1 MIKQVFS
8 KELCKQI
15 EDGDTIGAKYEY
27 SYRNDAKKKG
37 DDSLLTR
44 SRFMHTNAH
53 DQQENGT
60 EDNSKRTIDHTE
72 ELETLKGSISENEE
86 LIRQLEAQL
95 QKLEGSIKKVSEHR
109 IEKSVY
115 TKYILVREVL

>member
-1 MIKQVFS
+1 MFS

-27 SYRNDAKKKG
+27 SYQNETKKKG

-53 DQQENGT
+53 DQQENGA
-60 EDNSKRTIDHTE
+60 EDNSTRTIDHTE
-72 ELETLKGSISENEE
+72 ELETLKGSINENEE
-86 LIRQLEAQL
+86 LIQQLEAQL
-95 QKLEGSIKKVSEHR
+95 QKLEGSIKKVSAHL
-109 IEKSVY
+109 IENSASLKFL
-115 TKYILVREVL
+115 LV